1 MIRHVQNNA
10 FDKQSAA
17 GFSLIELAIIM
28 TIAGLMVASA
38 LSTFDAYTKRKAFNT
53 TEERI
58 NNIQLS
64 FGRFVAEYGRLPCP
78 ADPTL
83 PATHAD
89 AGKENCRPGGLV
101 YPTLSP
107 DGCNGHCRIQ
117 GARQQ
122 FGNLDSS
129 AYPTNGVPVAP
140 GLEHDRVLR
149 GVVPY
154 KTLGLALREGYDGWG
169 TMMTYAVTELL
180 SSSYLVSNDESPPW
194 GTINY
199 EKRYGAISIRVWD
212 AEDEVDEN
220 VPYTY
225 EITIDEDTGEATPVG
240 ALDSWPF
247 VLLSHGPDTKGG
259 WTVGGTQAVPCTGQ
273 GRDIRNCDP
282 ESASFVTPE
291 HIVTVR
297 GDRFYDDAAVMTDYV
312 VISDKWFYSGIKTI
326 QSRQSYIGINNE
338 DPLYPLD
345 VTGDMKVGK
354 ARANRYCNAE
364 GENCFNPGI
373 IGGSTGI
380 RCNGGA
386 MRGIQNNDAACD
398 ASINLGSIT
407 VGRCSPGSFLVGF
420 CPDGSKMCRPFGG
433 AQPTCD

>member
-1 MIRHVQNNA
+1 MIRRNQHNGCN
-10 FDKQSAA
+10 KQTAG

-28 TIAGLMVASA
+28 TIAGLMVATA

-53 TEERI
+53 TDERI
-58 NNIQLS
+58 NNIQLA

-83 PATHAD
+83 PATDAD
-89 AGKENCRPGGLV
+89 AGKENCRPGGLA

-107 DGCNGHCRIQ
+107 EGCNGHCRIE

-122 FGNLDSS
+122 FGSLNPS
-129 AYPTNGVPVAP
+129 AYPTNGVAVMP
-140 GLEHDRVLR
+140 GLEKDRVLR

-180 SSSYLVSNDESPPW
+180 SSSHLVSNDESPPF

-199 EKRYGAISIRVWD
+199 EKRYGAISIMVWD
-212 AEDEVDEN
+212 EAAGIDDD

-225 EITIDEDTGEATPVG
+225 SIAEDGTVEGDKFA
-240 ALDSWPF
+240 WPF

-282 ESASFVTPE
+282 ESASFVMPE
-291 HIVTVR
+291 LTVTVR

-312 VISDKWFYSGIKTI
+312 IISDKWFYSGVKTI
-326 QSRQSYIGINNE
+326 QSRQSFIGINNE
-338 DPLYPLD
+338 DPQYPLD
-345 VTGDMKVGK
+345 VGGTMKVDK

-364 GENCFNPGI
+364 GGECFNPRI
-373 IGGSTGI
+373 IGGSEGI
-380 RCNGGA
+380 KCNGGA

-398 ASINLGSIT
+398 PGINLGSIT
-407 VGRCSPGSFLVGF
+407 VGRCATGSYLVGF
-420 CPDGSKMCRPFGG
+420 CADGSKMCRVYGG